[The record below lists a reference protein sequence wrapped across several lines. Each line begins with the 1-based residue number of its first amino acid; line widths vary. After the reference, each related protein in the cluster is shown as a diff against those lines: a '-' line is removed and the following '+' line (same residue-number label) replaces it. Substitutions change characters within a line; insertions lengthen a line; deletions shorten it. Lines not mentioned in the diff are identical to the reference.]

1 MDPCPGRLEVTES
14 GTRGRRRGLRI
25 DTEPAAVLCQEVPPA
40 TRKTG
45 GKGVLAEDGGL
56 RETLTE
62 RTGNL
67 SSLSPQHS
75 SPGAANL
82 IFYFAKV
89 GGKVV
94 VLLGQHR
101 LVLPVQPREPRP
113 QLLSLGELMLS
124 ASLRKLP
131 VVFV

>member
-1 MDPCPGRLEVTES
+1 M
-14 GTRGRRRGLRI
+14 
-25 DTEPAAVLCQEVPPA
+25 LCQEVPPA

-62 RTGNL
+62 RTGSL
-67 SSLSPQHS
+67 SSFSPQHS

-131 VVFV
+131 VVSV